1 MKKNFLVFIG
11 VALVVFFISL
21 WFILVTKGCPK
32 KEFSVK
38 SEACVHVGLEGI
50 SKVASESGVDYYLLV
65 PVDTGGIDDIEVVFT
80 DRDAISKIIYH
91 RFMHDEPLVL
101 KLEKRT
107 GEGPCHANPKIVY
120 NGDIWIYSGKL
131 QLD

>member
-1 MKKNFLVFIG
+1 
-11 VALVVFFISL
+11 
-21 WFILVTKGCPK
+21 
-32 KEFSVK
+32 
-38 SEACVHVGLEGI
+38 
-50 SKVASESGVDYYLLV
+50 ASESGVDYYLLV

-101 KLEKRT
+101 KPEKRT

-120 NGDIWIYSGKL
+120 NGDTWIYSGKI